1 MTGKTKLYIKNMVCD
16 RCIST
21 VQKDLD
27 DLGIGYTRVDL
38 GTVELS
44 GAIGEDQK
52 AELATTLFEQG
63 FELLEDKN
71 SRLIESIK
79 NEVLN
84 LVRHPESRGNV
95 NYSQVISEKLNHD
108 YNSLSTL
115 FSSVEGVTIEK
126 YIILQKIEWV
136 KELLFYDELN
146 LNEIAYKLDY
156 SSVQHLS
163 TQFKKVTGMTP
174 SAYKKLG
181 NKPRKPLDHI

>member
-1 MTGKTKLYIKNMVCD
+1 MSSERIYIKNMVCD
-16 RCIST
+16 RCIAT
-21 VQKDLD
+21 VKKDLD
-27 DLGIGYTRVDL
+27 DLGIGYSRIDL
-38 GTVELS
+38 GTVELT
-44 GAIGEDQK
+44 GILEDTRKKQ
-52 AELATTLFEQG
+52 LDSILTEQG

-95 NYSQVISEKLNHD
+95 NYSQIISDKLLHD
-108 YNSLSTL
+108 YNSLSSL
-115 FSSVEGVTIEK
+115 FSSVEGITIEK

-146 LNEIAYKLDY
+146 LNEIADKLDY

-163 TQFKKVTGMTP
+163 SQFKKVTGMTP
-174 SAYKKLG
+174 TEYRKLG
-181 NKPRKPLDHI
+181 EKPRNPLDRL

>member
-1 MTGKTKLYIKNMVCD
+1 VRT
-16 RCIST
+16 
-21 VQKDLD
+21 DLD
-27 DLGIGYTRVDL
+27 ALSIDYSHIHL
-38 GTVELS
+38 GTVELKK
-44 GAIGEDQK
+44 GINDIQK
-52 AELATTLFEQG
+52 KKLAHTLTSQG

-84 LVRHPESRGNV
+84 VVRHPGSRGNV
-95 NYSQVISEKLNHD
+95 NYSQIISDKLHQE

-115 FSSVEGVTIEK
+115 FSSVEGVTIER

-146 LNEIAYKLDY
+146 LNEIAFKLDY

-163 TQFKKVTGMTP
+163 SQFKKVTGMTP
-174 SAYKKLG
+174 TGYKKLG
-181 NKPRKPLDHI
+181 NKPRKRLDQI